1 MIHEVEQGSKEW
13 LDLKKGRVTGTR
25 LKQVM
30 GTKADSLIYELI
42 AEKYDTT
49 PSYQTSEM
57 SDGVLKE
64 PWAIDKYQEETGQT
78 VTEVGFISQGED
90 LGLSPDGMVGKKKA
104 VEVKCPSLQKHIEY
118 IVKDSIPAEY
128 KWQIVHYF
136 IVIEDLEEL
145 DFLSYHPNFPL
156 KELHIVNVKRS
167 ELEKDIAAAKEKLE
181 PFLKKYNQTIANL
194 L

>member
-1 MIHEVEQGSKEW
+1 
-13 LDLKKGRVTGTR
+13 
-25 LKQVM
+25 
-30 GTKADSLIYELI
+30 
-42 AEKYDTT
+42 
-49 PSYQTSEM
+49 
-57 SDGVLKE
+57 
-64 PWAIDKYQEETGQT
+64 
-78 VTEVGFISQGED
+78 
-90 LGLSPDGMVGKKKA
+90 MVGKKKA

-181 PFLKKYNQTIANL
+181 TFLKKYNQTLANL